1 MTDNASS
8 TPFVSCIMP
17 TFNRRRFVPR
27 AIYYF
32 LSQDYPEKEL
42 LILDDGV
49 ESAADL
55 IPDDPCV
62 RYVRLEGREVLG
74 RKRNLACEEARGDI
88 IAHWDDDDWM
98 ARSRLSY
105 QVRNLLDQGADA
117 CGLDR
122 LLFYEPQ
129 SGNAWSFYYCNGGR
143 TWIAGGTLCYTKSFW
158 RRNHFPEVDV
168 GEDTRFVWG
177 SRDANIVTHSDNTFY
192 VAMIHDRNT
201 SPKRTSSRHYRQY
214 PVSEIRRILG
224 EDLALYSEPA
234 R

>member
-1 MTDNASS
+1 MTDYASS

-98 ARSRLSY
+98 ARSRLRS
-105 QVRNLLDQGADA
+105 
-117 CGLDR
+117 
-122 LLFYEPQ
+122 EE
-129 SGNAWSFYYCNGGR
+129 
-143 TWIAGGTLCYTKSFW
+143 
-158 RRNHFPEVDV
+158 RRV
-168 GEDTRFVWG
+168 GKECS
-177 SRDANIVTHSDNTFY
+177 SR
-192 VAMIHDRNT
+192 
-201 SPKRTSSRHYRQY
+201 RTSD
-214 PVSEIRRILG
+214 G
-224 EDLALYSEPA
+224 KKK
-234 R
+234 